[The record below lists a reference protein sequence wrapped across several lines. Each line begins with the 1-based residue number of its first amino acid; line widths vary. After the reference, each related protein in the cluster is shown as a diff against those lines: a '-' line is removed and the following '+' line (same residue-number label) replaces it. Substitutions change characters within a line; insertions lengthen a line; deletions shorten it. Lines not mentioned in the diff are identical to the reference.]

1 MYRRI
6 LIVTVGLLICPQVL
20 FAQDDAKDETEE
32 LRRRIDALA
41 QEIERLKLGEALV
54 EADQMRFGFG
64 PAASKI
70 YRTERGVSIGGYG
83 EAVYYNYAGSKDD
96 GSNGK
101 ADVTDLLRAIVY
113 VGYKFN
119 SKWLLNTEFEF
130 EHGTTS
136 GGAGSVSAEFV
147 HLEYTHSP
155 AFNMRFGLLLVPMG
169 LVNEL
174 HEPTVYMG
182 ANRPDVEKAIMPS
195 TWRENGLG
203 IYGDTGVFSYRAYVV
218 NGLRGA
224 RFSSGGLRGGR
235 QKGGKAVSDHF
246 GLVGRAD
253 VTPRPGFLFGGS
265 VYYGNSGQDMARGN
279 PNLKVPTGIY
289 EGHVD
294 IRHSGLWFSAL
305 AAFAKLDDVAALNE
319 ALGKTGS
326 GSVGETLNGYYV
338 QAGYDLLHRTA
349 YTGQSFMPYLR
360 YERLNTQASVP
371 SGYESNPANDKGS
384 ITLGAAY
391 QPEPRI
397 VFKADYKNNNNE
409 SDSGLDQFN
418 LQVGYVF

>member
-1 MYRRI
+1 MYSRI
-6 LIVTVGLLICPQVL
+6 LIAVIGLLIVPHVL
-20 FAQDDAKDETEE
+20 FAQVGTTEDSE
-32 LRRRIDALA
+32 EIKRRIDALA

-54 EADQMRFGFG
+54 EADQSRFGFG

-83 EAVYYNYAGSKDD
+83 EAVYYNYAGERDD
-96 GSNGK
+96 GSSGK

-119 SKWLLNTEFEF
+119 EKWLLNTEFEF

-203 IYGDTGVFSYRAYVV
+203 IYGDTGAISYRAYVV
-218 NGLRGA
+218 NGLKGA
-224 RFSSGGLRGGR
+224 EFSSGGLRGGR

-246 GLVGRAD
+246 ALVGRAD

-265 VYYGNSGQDMARGN
+265 VYYGNSGQDLAREN
-279 PNLKVPTGIY
+279 PSVKVPTGIY

-305 AAFAKLDDVAALNE
+305 AAYASLGDVAALNE

-338 QAGYDLLHRTA
+338 QAGYDLLHRTV
-349 YTGQSFMPYLR
+349 YSGQSLMPYLR
-360 YERLNTQASVP
+360 FERLNTQASVP
-371 SGYESNPANDKGS
+371 SGYEQSTANDKGS
-384 ITLGAAY
+384 LTLGVAY

-397 VFKADYKNNNNE
+397 VFKLDYKNNSNE
-409 SDSGLDQFN
+409 ADSGLDQLNF
-418 LQVGYVF
+418 QVGYVF

>member
-1 MYRRI
+1 MYSRI
-6 LIVTVGLLICPQVL
+6 LIAVIGLLIVPNVL
-20 FAQDDAKDETEE
+20 FAQVDTTEDSE
-32 LRRRIDALA
+32 EIKRRIDALA

-83 EAVYYNYAGSKDD
+83 EAVYYNYAGERDD
-96 GSNGK
+96 GSSGK
-101 ADVTDLLRAIVY
+101 PDVTDLLRAIVY

-119 SKWLLNTEFEF
+119 DKWLLNTEFEF

-203 IYGDTGVFSYRAYVV
+203 IYGDTGAISYRAYVV
-218 NGLRGA
+218 NGLKGA
-224 RFSSGGLRGGR
+224 KFSSGGLRGGR

-246 GLVGRAD
+246 ALVGRAD

-265 VYYGNSGQDMARGN
+265 VYYGNSGQDLAREY
-279 PNLKVPTGIY
+279 PNVKVPTGIY
-289 EGHVD
+289 EGHFD

-305 AAFAKLDDVAALNE
+305 AAYASLGDVAALNE

-338 QAGYDLLHRTA
+338 QAGYDLLHRTVHS
-349 YTGQSFMPYLR
+349 GQSLMPYLR
-360 YERLNTQASVP
+360 FERLNTQASVP
-371 SGYESNPANDKGS
+371 SGYEQSTANDKGS
-384 ITLGAAY
+384 LTLGVAY

-397 VFKADYKNNNNE
+397 VFKLDYKNNSNE
-409 SDSGLDQFN
+409 ADSGLDQLNF
-418 LQVGYVF
+418 QVGYVF

>member
-6 LIVTVGLLICPQVL
+6 LVALIGMLILPQVL
-20 FAQDDAKDETEE
+20 FAQDDAMDESEE
-32 LRRRIDALA
+32 LKRRIDALA
-41 QEIERLKLGEALV
+41 QEIEQLKLGEALV

-83 EAVYYNYAGSKDD
+83 EAVYYNYAGEKDD
-96 GSNGK
+96 GSVGK

-203 IYGDTGVFSYRAYVV
+203 VYGDTGLISYRAYVV
-218 NGLRGA
+218 NGLKGS

-246 GLVGRAD
+246 ALVGRVD
-253 VTPRPGFLFGGS
+253 VSPRPGFLFGGS
-265 VYYGNSGQDMARGN
+265 VYYGNSGQDLAREN
-279 PNLKVPTGIY
+279 PNVKVPTGIY

-294 IRHSGLWFSAL
+294 VRRSGLWLSAL
-305 AAFAKLDDVAALNE
+305 AAYAKLDDVAALNE

-326 GSVGETLNGYYV
+326 GSVGETLNGFYV
-338 QAGYDLLHRTA
+338 QVGYDLLHRTT
-349 YTGQSFMPYLR
+349 YVGQSFMPYLR
-360 YERLNTQASVP
+360 YERVNTQASVP
-371 SGYESNPANDKGS
+371 SGYESDPANDKGS
-384 ITLGAAY
+384 LTFGAAY

-397 VFKADYKNNNNE
+397 VFKVDYKNNTNE

-418 LQVGYVF
+418 FQVGYVF

>member
-1 MYRRI
+1 MYRHLLVA
-6 LIVTVGLLICPQVL
+6 LITMLISPQVL
-20 FAQDDAKDETEE
+20 FAQDDAKEEAEET
-32 LRRRIDALA
+32 RRRIDALA
-41 QEIERLKLGEALV
+41 QEVEQLKLGEALV
-54 EADQMRFGFG
+54 EADQSRFGFG

-83 EAVYYNYAGSKDD
+83 EAVYFNYAAEKDNGTD
-96 GSNGK
+96 GGK
-101 ADVTDLLRAIVY
+101 VDVTDLLRAIVY

-130 EHGTTS
+130 EHGTT
-136 GGAGSVSAEFV
+136 GVAGSVSAEFI

-203 IYGDTGVFSYRAYVV
+203 IYGDTGTISYRAYIV
-218 NGLRGA
+218 NGLRGS
-224 RFSSGGLRGGR
+224 RFSASGLRGGR
-235 QKGGKAVSDHF
+235 QKGSKALSDHF
-246 GLVGRAD
+246 ALTGRAD
-253 VTPRPGFLFGGS
+253 VTPRPGFLVGGS
-265 VYYGNSGQDMARGN
+265 FYYGNSGQELD
-279 PNLKVPTGIY
+279 VPVSTGIY

-294 IRHSGLWFSAL
+294 LRHAGLWVSAL
-305 AAFAKLDDVAALNE
+305 AAHAQLGDVAELNE
-319 ALGKTGS
+319 ALGFSGS
-326 GSVGETLNGYYV
+326 QSVGETLTGYYV
-338 QAGYDLLHRTA
+338 QAGYDLLHRA
-349 YTGQSFMPYLR
+349 SYSGQSVIPYIR
-360 YERLNTQASVP
+360 YEKVNTQASVP
-371 SGYESNPANDKGS
+371 SGFAQDPGKDTSSLTFGVS
-384 ITLGAAY
+384 Y

-397 VFKADYKNNNNE
+397 VFKVDYKNNRNE
-409 SDSGLDQFN
+409 ADTGLDQFN

>member
-1 MYRRI
+1 MYR
-6 LIVTVGLLICPQVL
+6 LLLVVMVSLLICPQVL
-20 FAQDDAKDETEE
+20 FAQDDAKDESGEIK
-32 LRRRIDALA
+32 RRIDALA
-41 QEIERLKLGEALV
+41 QEIEQLKLGEALV

-83 EAVYYNYAGSKDD
+83 EAVYFNYAADKDD
-96 GSNGK
+96 GSDGGK
-101 ADVTDLLRAIVY
+101 VDVTDLLRAIVY

-130 EHGTTS
+130 EHGST
-136 GGAGSVSAEFV
+136 GAGGSVSAEFI

-195 TWRENGLG
+195 TWRENGMG
-203 IYGDTGVFSYRAYVV
+203 VYGDTGTIAYRAYIV
-218 NGLRGA
+218 NGLKGS

-235 QKGGKAVSDHF
+235 QKGGRALSDHF
-246 GLVGRAD
+246 ALVGRAD

-265 VYYGNSGQDMARGN
+265 FYYGNSGQELAREN
-279 PNLKVPTGIY
+279 ANVKVPTGIY

-294 IRHSGLWFSAL
+294 IRHSGLWVSAL
-305 AAFAKLDDVAALNE
+305 AAYAQLGDVAGLNE
-319 ALGKTGS
+319 ALGFTGNK
-326 GSVGETLNGYYV
+326 SVGETLSGYYV
-338 QAGYDLLHRTA
+338 QAGYDLLHRTG
-349 YTGQSFMPYLR
+349 YSGQSLMPYLR

-371 SGYESNPANDKGS
+371 SGYEQNPANDKGS
-384 ITLGAAY
+384 LTFGAAY

-397 VFKADYKNNNNE
+397 VFKVDYKNNANE
-409 SDSGLDQFN
+409 ADSGLDQFN
-418 LQVGYVF
+418 FQVGYVF